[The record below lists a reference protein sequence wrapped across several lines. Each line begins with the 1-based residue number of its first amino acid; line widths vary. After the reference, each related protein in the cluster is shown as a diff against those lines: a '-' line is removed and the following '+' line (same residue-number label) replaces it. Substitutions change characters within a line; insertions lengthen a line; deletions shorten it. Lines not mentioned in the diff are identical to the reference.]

1 MLDRKELAK
10 KHGSSAVFQGKINDE
25 WVLWWIWKWG
35 WTTNQIIQRL
45 LQVARSR
52 PADDFVKKG
61 LLYKVEA
68 PAGHPE
74 SHAFVL
80 TEEGYTKASLMAE
93 MNDPNRV
100 KHYTFHTSKRVP
112 WSINSHNLLCQHVAL
127 DLLGNIDKTRPPR
140 EFDFKRLVTDLELK
154 IDPTKK
160 QSSVPDFVVIVLT
173 NGGEALQFFV
183 EIETNQKTNVK
194 LNKWLIPRVGAAN
207 RYFEHPHTTSDS
219 GYDTTFL
226 IFSPFKA
233 VVDSYSE
240 ALNGKIFHI
249 TSSGGRDYL
258 DKSRTAMTL
267 KGKNIMLGQLERDK
281 DRRSGGFSFSGWKK
295 TTWSKPTYIPKKRPD
310 LEETSDE
317 L

>member
-25 WVLWWIWKWG
+25 WVLFWVWKWG
-35 WTTNQIIQRL
+35 WTSNQIIQRL

-61 LLYKVEA
+61 LLFKVEA

-80 TEEGYTKASLMAE
+80 SEEGYIRASLVAE
-93 MNDPNRV
+93 MNDPKRV
-100 KHYTFHTSKRVP
+100 KHYTLHTSKRVP

-127 DLLGNIDKTRPPR
+127 DLLGNIDKTRAPN
-140 EFDFKRLVTDLELK
+140 EFDFQRLVTDLELK
-154 IDPTKK
+154 ADPSQK
-160 QSSVPDFVVIVLT
+160 QSSVPDFVVLLPSK
-173 NGGEALQFFV
+173 NGEVNQFFV
-183 EIETNQKTNVK
+183 EIETNQKTNIK

-207 RYFEHPHTTSDS
+207 KYFETPHSAS
-219 GYDTTFL
+219 GNGYNTNFL

-240 ALNGKIFHI
+240 ALKGRIFHI

-267 KGKNIMLGQLERDK
+267 KGQNIFLGQLERDK
-281 DRRSGGFSFSGWKK
+281 GRRSGGFFFSGWEK
-295 TTWSKPTYIPKKRPD
+295 TIWSKPTYTLKKRLD
-310 LEETSDE
+310 LEETLDE